1 MKDIYETL
9 ELEKISLS
17 HLRNGDK
24 ELARAMFK
32 RADEGIN
39 YLSFKTEFFGS
50 NSPVLA
56 YAKKLQ
62 KTPEETPLYKV
73 GMDLATRLGIDQG
86 YLVREEVVRREAAQ
100 RTPHQELTTV
110 QVAEMAGCTAQAVR
124 KAILT
129 ARLRARKVGRLALI
143 AEKDAV
149 AFSHAIRQYGDKRQ
163 HRKGRRELMHA

>member
-24 ELARAMFK
+24 ELAMAMFK
-32 RADEGIN
+32 RFEEGSN
-39 YLSFKTEFFGS
+39 YLSFKTSFFLS
-50 NSPVLA
+50 ASPIFA
-56 YAKKLQ
+56 YAKRLGKQ
-62 KTPEETPLYKV
+62 PEETPLYKV
-73 GMDLATRLGIDQG
+73 GKDLATRLGIDQG
-86 YLVREEVVRREAAQ
+86 YLVREEVVKREAAQ

-110 QVAEMAGCTAQAVR
+110 QVAEMAGCTPQAVR

-143 AEKDAV
+143 SEKDAA
-149 AFSHAIRQYGDKRQ
+149 AFSQAIRHYGDKRQ
-163 HRKGRRELMHA
+163 RRKGRRELAHA